1 VLVVD
6 DNPMNQRV
14 MAAIVRKA
22 GYAVTLVG
30 DGQQAVDHLREHPCD
45 VVLMDCQ
52 MPVLDGWEATSLL
65 RELEKLGQLPSGTP
79 SPLPILA
86 VTANAMEGDREKCL
100 SAGMDDY
107 LTKPVKPQQVLDAI
121 ARQLKRRLATSR
133 TRTGATP

>member
-1 VLVVD
+1 VLLVE
-6 DNPMNQRV
+6 DNTVNRMVAEHLLRV
-14 MAAIVRKA
+14 FQCEVRNAADGEQA
-22 GYAVTLVG
+22 LV
-30 DGQQAVDHLREHPCD
+30 ALREGGVD

>member
-1 VLVVD
+1 
-6 DNPMNQRV
+6 
-14 MAAIVRKA
+14 
-22 GYAVTLVG
+22 
-30 DGQQAVDHLREHPCD
+30 
-45 VVLMDCQ
+45 MDCQ

-65 RELEKLGQLPSGTP
+65 RELQKLGQLPPATRN
-79 SPLPILA
+79 PLPILA

-121 ARQLKRRLATSR
+121 ARQLKRRPATSR